1 MKGDLDRSTGKKIA
15 TGKNDQQ
22 SITQSQFYT
31 LLSHAKCR
39 GKVLLLNFDPE
50 HIKGCVHYIFA
61 SLFFKFKGEH
71 L

>member
-22 SITQSQFYT
+22 SITQSQF
-31 LLSHAKCR
+31 AKCR